1 MNESLTIAK
10 VREIKQKIEADILVI
25 ILTMEEQTGCR
36 IESIDIHRSFI
47 TTGKRRE
54 IGLDSNVT
62 LKMRI

>member
-47 TTGKRRE
+47 TTGKEE